1 MRQSGKN
8 SADIRLVV
16 DALDL
21 CYTKSHVNTFVIIS
35 GDSDFSPLVSK
46 LRENDKKVI
55 GVGVKQSTSDL
66 LIANCDEFI
75 FYDDLAR
82 EGQRAAESRRDSRD
96 SRGAG
101 GGQRRTPEEERRR
114 KEEQEARKT
123 QAVELVVETFDALM
137 AERGDGDRIWAS
149 VLKDA
154 LKRRKPDF
162 NESYYGFRAFGNLL
176 EEAQSRGFLDVGR
189 EEKSGTYV
197 YRDSAQGRPAPR
209 QGVRAAALQP
219 ADEAVAAAAQEASAE
234 PAQGAARGSRGG
246 QQEGAKGRSGR
257 DRKRGGRRD
266 AERAQDDG
274 AADSDREPAQDAA
287 RGRARVA
294 LGGCWILGRPAGG
307 SGRRL
312 PRQRRLRVRA
322 AVASRAG
329 PAFDAAAH
337 AQDDSQ
343 ATQDGSADADTPA
356 AVQAT
361 AKPAAKRA
369 ARPAPRRRP
378 GQGCQDGDGRHH
390 GRRRRCGWRPGRRC
404 RVGVERSDRR
414 ACAGRGQVRAQD
426 RRASASSAQDGRV
439 LGRLSPV
446 APPGAGLAT
455 RRPARSV
462 PASRHA
468 RA

>member
-1 MRQSGKN
+1 M
-8 SADIRLVV
+8 V

-197 YRDSAQGRPAPR
+197 YRDSAHGRPAPR

-246 QQEGAKGRSGR
+246 PQEGTRGRSGR

-266 AERAQDDG
+266 AERAQDDV
-274 AADSDREPAQDAA
+274 AADGDREPAQDAA
-287 RGRARVA
+287 RAATPVLPWEDAESWEGEQAQ
-294 LGGCWILGRPAGG
+294 AGDE
-307 SGRRL
+307 
-312 PRQRRLRVRA
+312 
-322 AVASRAG
+322 SRASAG
-329 PAFDAAAH
+329 FASTRPSQAAPDLRSDAAAH

-343 ATQDGSADADTPA
+343 ATQDGSADADPPA

-369 ARPAPRRRP
+369 AKTRAAPPAGARPPRRRATPWPPTTVRLATRPALPRRRP
-378 GQGCQDGDGRHH
+378 PLPPT
-390 GRRRRCGWRPGRRC
+390 RRRRTRPSPRARPPRVRVVRARRPRPRTPESGRCARR
-404 RVGVERSDRR
+404 RVGY
-414 ACAGRGQVRAQD
+414 
-426 RRASASSAQDGRV
+426 
-439 LGRLSPV
+439 
-446 APPGAGLAT
+446 APPGA
-455 RRPARSV
+455 
-462 PASRHA
+462 
-468 RA
+468 

>member
-1 MRQSGKN
+1 M
-8 SADIRLVV
+8 V

-197 YRDSAQGRPAPR
+197 YRDSAHGVRRRARACAPR
-209 QGVRAAALQP
+209 PCSRRMRPLPPPRRKRPPNRRKAPRGVRAAARRR
-219 ADEAVAAAAQEASAE
+219 ARGAGRAAIASAAAAVTPSVRRMMWRRMATANRRRTPRARPRPCYRGRMLNPGKAS
-234 PAQGAARGSRGG
+234 R
-246 QQEGAKGRSGR
+246 
-257 DRKRGGRRD
+257 RKRRR
-266 AERAQDDG
+266 
-274 AADSDREPAQDAA
+274 
-287 RGRARVA
+287 
-294 LGGCWILGRPAGG
+294 I
-307 SGRRL
+307 
-312 PRQRRLRVRA
+312 PRQRRLRVHA

-329 PAFDAAAH
+329 PAF
-337 AQDDSQ
+337 
-343 ATQDGSADADTPA
+343 
-356 AVQAT
+356 
-361 AKPAAKRA
+361 
-369 ARPAPRRRP
+369 
-378 GQGCQDGDGRHH
+378 GR
-390 GRRRRCGWRPGRRC
+390 
-404 RVGVERSDRR
+404 RR
-414 ACAGRGQVRAQD
+414 ACAGRQPGNAGWF
-426 RRASASSAQDGRV
+426 GRC
-439 LGRLSPV
+439 
-446 APPGAGLAT
+446 
-455 RRPARSV
+455 RPARRRPGDRETGRQARRQDPRRAAGWGKAAKTAGDTMAADDGATGDKAGV
-462 PASRHA
+462 AAPAPAATADAPAPDEAKPA
-468 RA
+468 RKTAARPRRPRKTAASSDA

>member
-1 MRQSGKN
+1 MHEANFELIEIPTRQSGKN

-197 YRDSAQGRPAPR
+197 YRDSAHGRPAPR

-234 PAQGAARGSRGG
+234 PAQGAARVRAAARRRARGAGRAAIASAAAAVTPSVRRMMWRRMATANRRRTPRARPRPCYRGRMLNPGKASR
-246 QQEGAKGRSGR
+246 
-257 DRKRGGRRD
+257 RKRETNPAPAPASRPRGRRKPRRTCVRTPPRMRRTT
-266 AERAQDDG
+266 ARQRRMVRPMPTRPPPSRRPRNRPPSAPPRPRAAPPAGKAAKTAGDTMAADDG
-274 AADSDREPAQDAA
+274 ATGDKAGVAAPAPAA
-287 RGRARVA
+287 
-294 LGGCWILGRPAGG
+294 
-307 SGRRL
+307 
-312 PRQRRLRVRA
+312 
-322 AVASRAG
+322 
-329 PAFDAAAH
+329 
-337 AQDDSQ
+337 
-343 ATQDGSADADTPA
+343 TADAPA
-356 AVQAT
+356 PDE
-361 AKPAAKRA
+361 AKPARKTA
-369 ARPAPRRRP
+369 ARPRRP
-378 GQGCQDGDGRHH
+378 RKT
-390 GRRRRCGWRPGRRC
+390 
-404 RVGVERSDRR
+404 
-414 ACAGRGQVRAQD
+414 A
-426 RRASASSAQDGRV
+426 ASSDA
-439 LGRLSPV
+439 
-446 APPGAGLAT
+446 
-455 RRPARSV
+455 
-462 PASRHA
+462 
-468 RA
+468 

>member
-1 MRQSGKN
+1 MLYQ
-8 SADIRLVV
+8 V
-16 DALDL
+16 
-21 CYTKSHVNTFVIIS
+21 HVNTFVIIS

-197 YRDSAQGRPAPR
+197 YRDSAMAVRRRARACAPR
-209 QGVRAAALQP
+209 PSRRMRPLPPPRRKRPPNRRKAPRGVRAAARRR
-219 ADEAVAAAAQEASAE
+219 ARGAGRAAIASAAAAVTPSVRRMMWRRMATANRRRTPRARPRPCYRGRMLNPGKAS
-234 PAQGAARGSRGG
+234 R
-246 QQEGAKGRSGR
+246 
-257 DRKRGGRRD
+257 RKRETNPAPAPASRPRGRRK
-266 AERAQDDG
+266 
-274 AADSDREPAQDAA
+274 P
-287 RGRARVA
+287 
-294 LGGCWILGRPAGG
+294 
-307 SGRRL
+307 RRTCVRT
-312 PRQRRLRVRA
+312 PPRMRRTTARQRRMVRPMPTRPPPSRRPRNRPPSAAKTPRRA
-322 AVASRAG
+322 A
-329 PAFDAAAH
+329 
-337 AQDDSQ
+337 
-343 ATQDGSADADTPA
+343 
-356 AVQAT
+356 
-361 AKPAAKRA
+361 
-369 ARPAPRRRP
+369 P
-378 GQGCQDGDGRHH
+378 GQGRQDGGRHH
-390 GRRRRCGWRPGRRC
+390 GRRRRCDWRQGRRC
-404 RVGVERSDRR
+404 RAGARRYRRR
-414 ACAGRGQVRAQD
+414 AGAGRGQARAQD

-446 APPGAGLAT
+446 AVPGARSAT

>member
-219 ADEAVAAAAQEASAE
+219 ADEAAAAAQEASAE

-294 LGGCWILGRPAGG
+294 LGGCWILEGQQAEAGDD
-307 SGRRL
+307 
-312 PRQRRLRVRA
+312 
-322 AVASRAG
+322 SRANAG
-329 PAFDAAAH
+329 FASARPSQAAPDLRSDAAAH

-369 ARPAPRRRP
+369 AKTRAAPPAGARLPRRRRATP
-378 GQGCQDGDGRHH
+378 WPPTTVRLAT
-390 GRRRRCGWRPGRRC
+390 RPALPRRC
-404 RVGVERSDRR
+404 RTQRPTRLRR
-414 ACAGRGQVRAQD
+414 TRPSPRARPPRVRVVRA
-426 RRASASSAQDGRV
+426 RRPRPRTPESGRAARRRV
-439 LGRLSPV
+439 GY
-446 APPGAGLAT
+446 APPGA
-455 RRPARSV
+455 
-462 PASRHA
+462 
-468 RA
+468 

>member
-82 EGQRAAESRRDSRD
+82 EGQRAPSRAATAATAVARRPAPHAG
-96 SRGAG
+96 RGAPP
-101 GGQRRTPEEERRR
+101 Q
-114 KEEQEARKT
+114 EEQEARKT

-197 YRDSAQGRPAPR
+197 PRQRHGRPAPR
-209 QGVRAAALQP
+209 QACAAAC
-219 ADEAVAAAAQEASAE
+219 
-234 PAQGAARGSRGG
+234 SR
-246 QQEGAKGRSGR
+246 RMR
-257 DRKRGGRRD
+257 PLPPPRRKRPPNRRK
-266 AERAQDDG
+266 A
-274 AADSDREPAQDAA
+274 P
-287 RGRARVA
+287 RAR
-294 LGGCWILGRPAGG
+294 RPAGG
-307 SGRRL
+307 HEGPVG
-312 PRQRRLRVRA
+312 PR
-322 AVASRAG
+322 
-329 PAFDAAAH
+329 
-337 AQDDSQ
+337 SQ
-343 ATQDGSADADTPA
+343 A
-356 AVQAT
+356 
-361 AKPAAKRA
+361 
-369 ARPAPRRRP
+369 RRP
-378 GQGCQDGDGRHH
+378 
-390 GRRRRCGWRPGRRC
+390 P
-404 RVGVERSDRR
+404 
-414 ACAGRGQVRAQD
+414 
-426 RRASASSAQDGRV
+426 
-439 LGRLSPV
+439 
-446 APPGAGLAT
+446 
-455 RRPARSV
+455 
-462 PASRHA
+462 
-468 RA
+468 

>member
-197 YRDSAQGRPAPR
+197 YRDSAHGRPAPR

-246 QQEGAKGRSGR
+246 PQEGTRGRSGR

-266 AERAQDDG
+266 AERAQDDV
-274 AADSDREPAQDAA
+274 AADGDREPAQDAA
-287 RGRARVA
+287 RAATPVLPWEDAESWEGEQAQ
-294 LGGCWILGRPAGG
+294 AGDE
-307 SGRRL
+307 
-312 PRQRRLRVRA
+312 
-322 AVASRAG
+322 SRASAG
-329 PAFDAAAH
+329 FASTRPSQAAPDLRSDAAAH

-343 ATQDGSADADTPA
+343 ATQDGSADADPPA

-369 ARPAPRRRP
+369 AKTPRRAAP
-378 GQGCQDGDGRHH
+378 GQGRQDGGRHH
-390 GRRRRCGWRPGRRC
+390 GRRRRCDWRQGRRC
-404 RVGVERSDRR
+404 RAGARRYRRR
-414 ACAGRGQVRAQD
+414 AGAGRGQARAQD

-446 APPGAGLAT
+446 AVPGAGSAT

>member
-234 PAQGAARGSRGG
+234 PAQGARGVRAAASRR
-246 QQEGAKGRSGR
+246 APRAGRAAIASAAAAVTPSVR
-257 DRKRGGRRD
+257 RMMGRRI
-266 AERAQDDG
+266 ATANRRRTPRA
-274 AADSDREPAQDAA
+274 R
-287 RGRARVA
+287 RARVA

-329 PAFDAAAH
+329 PAF
-337 AQDDSQ
+337 
-343 ATQDGSADADTPA
+343 
-356 AVQAT
+356 
-361 AKPAAKRA
+361 
-369 ARPAPRRRP
+369 
-378 GQGCQDGDGRHH
+378 
-390 GRRRRCGWRPGRRC
+390 GRRC
-404 RVGVERSDRR
+404 
-414 ACAGRGQVRAQD
+414 ACAGRQPGNAGWFGRCRHACRRPGDRETGRQARRQD
-426 RRASASSAQDGRV
+426 PRRAAGRGKAAKTATGDTMAADDGAAGDQAGAAASVSNAATDAPAPDEAKSARKTAARPRRPRKTAASSDA
-439 LGRLSPV
+439 
-446 APPGAGLAT
+446 
-455 RRPARSV
+455 
-462 PASRHA
+462 
-468 RA
+468 

>member
-234 PAQGAARGSRGG
+234 PAQGAARVRAAASRR
-246 QQEGAKGRSGR
+246 APRAGRAAIASAAAAVTPSVRRMMGR
-257 DRKRGGRRD
+257 RIATANRRRTRARPRPCCLGRMLDPGKASRRKRETTPAPTPASRPRGRRKPRRTCVRTPLRMRRTT
-266 AERAQDDG
+266 ARQRRMVRPMPTRLPPSRRPRNRPPSAPPRPRA
-274 AADSDREPAQDAA
+274 AP
-287 RGRARVA
+287 
-294 LGGCWILGRPAGG
+294 PAGA
-307 SGRRL
+307 RL
-312 PRQRRLRVRA
+312 PR
-322 AVASRAG
+322 
-329 PAFDAAAH
+329 
-337 AQDDSQ
+337 
-343 ATQDGSADADTPA
+343 
-356 AVQAT
+356 
-361 AKPAAKRA
+361 
-369 ARPAPRRRP
+369 RRRATP
-378 GQGCQDGDGRHH
+378 WPPTTVRLAT
-390 GRRRRCGWRPGRRC
+390 GRRC

-446 APPGAGLAT
+446 APPGARVGYA
-455 RRPARSV
+455 PPGA
-462 PASRHA
+462 
-468 RA
+468 